1 MILSENLHMVFR
13 LREDSIC
20 IIIGYNSVKTGRKR
34 VDRPRP
40 VSMRNDR
47 RFREK
52 NLEDNKNNGY
62 EKICCMCR
70 RTESQAGK
78 MITLPGGLQVC
89 RDCMQRSFDMMM
101 GSGMDWTKM
110 SGITPELL
118 KNMYL
123 NPMGSGDGAQ
133 KQENTGTAAGKKD
146 DVSEAEKQ
154 NSVDNPTE
162 ADTDEDAEQTV
173 VDADETED
181 GDDFEEDGDG
191 SEGIPLGNI
200 FGIPVGQIDLGALM
214 GQGHKRRKK
223 KKKVK
228 KELFKLSEIPA
239 PHAIKAQLDEYV
251 IGQEQAKKVIAVAVY
266 NHYKRVFSKTS
277 PDAGKYGTDIDIEK
291 SNILMIGPTGSG
303 KTYLVKTLAKL
314 LDVPLAIADA
324 TSLTEAGYIGD
335 DIESVLTKL
344 LAAAGGD
351 VQKAEMGIVFID
363 EIDKIAKKKST
374 NTRDVSGES
383 VQQELLKLLE
393 GADVEVPVGTGQ
405 KNAMTPMEMINTDN
419 ILFICGGAFPDLEN
433 IIKERL
439 TNTTSIGFG
448 SDPKDKYDKDPDILS
463 KVTNQDLREFG
474 MIPEFLGRL
483 PVTVTLQGLT
493 KEFLVRILKE
503 PKNAILKQY
512 KKLLAMDEVNLNFDD
527 DALEWIAEQALKKD
541 TGARALRAII
551 EEFMLD
557 IMFEIPKDPE
567 IGSVTITRVYLEKHG
582 GPRIEMREYSA
593 ADKKAAALPGP
604 TETAVND
611 KAPQV
616 Q

>member
-1 MILSENLHMVFR
+1 M
-13 LREDSIC
+13 
-20 IIIGYNSVKTGRKR
+20 
-34 VDRPRP
+34 
-40 VSMRNDR
+40 
-47 RFREK
+47 
-52 NLEDNKNNGY
+52 EDNTNNGY

-133 KQENTGTAAGKKD
+133 KPENTGTAAGKKD

-154 NSVDNPTE
+154 NSVDDPTE
-162 ADTDEDAEQTV
+162 ADADEDAEQTV
-173 VDADETED
+173 VDADEAED

-448 SDPKDKYDKDPDILS
+448 SDPKDKYDKDPNLLS
-463 KVTNQDLREFG
+463 RVTNQDLREFG

-493 KEFLVRILKE
+493 KDFLVRILKE

-512 KKLLAMDEVNLNFDD
+512 KKLLAMDEVNLDFDD

-567 IGSVTITRVYLEKHG
+567 IGSVTITRAYLEKHG

-593 ADKKAAALPGP
+593 PEKKEALPGP
-604 TETAVND
+604 VEAAVQEG
-611 KAPQV
+611 APQV
-616 Q
+616 E